1 MDIPYIRYL
10 VFFLVTLMSGCDDSP
25 SSSNAPHD
33 SAQLS
38 ETQKRYYFGFDLR
51 SSPQEDARQYLPLLA
66 YLKKQTGFNFD
77 IRFTPASNNIGD
89 DLRTGKIDF
98 AAIGAVS
105 FIKANSNKN
114 NASEPPIITVA
125 RGINNLNQA
134 EYRSFIIVHPD
145 SKIKSLSQLRNK
157 RFAFGNTNSTQG
169 HLIPRIILDA
179 ANIRIEDFRSFKF
192 TGSHQQCADAVIS
205 KRFDACGL
213 QDTLAQTLADKNL
226 VRILHRSNYFPSSGI
241 AASGKLTTEVIEKV
255 QQALLKF
262 DPLGKHAKDLYHW
275 DKTEM
280 QHGFAPV
287 RDSDYDV
294 LRQALSAL
302 NL

>member
-1 MDIPYIRYL
+1 MDIPYFRCLIL
-10 VFFLVTLMSGCDDSP
+10 FLVVLMSGCDDSP
-25 SSSNAPHD
+25 SSSNVSGDVAK
-33 SAQLS
+33 SSEAQ
-38 ETQKRYYFGFDLR
+38 QRYYFGFDIR

-89 DLRTGKIDF
+89 DLRTGRIDF

-105 FIKANSNKN
+105 FIKANSNKSN
-114 NASEPPIITVA
+114 TSAPPIIPVA
-125 RGINNLNQA
+125 RGINNLSQA

-145 SKIKSLSQLRNK
+145 SEIKTPKQLRNK
-157 RFAFGNTNSTQG
+157 RFAFGNINSTQG
-169 HLIPRIILDA
+169 HLIPRIILEA
-179 ANIRIEDFRSFKF
+179 ANIRLKDFRSFKY

-226 VRILHRSNYFPSSGI
+226 VRILHRSDYFPSSGI
-241 AASGKLTTEVIEKV
+241 AASGKLNADVIGKV

-262 DPLGKHAKDLYHW
+262 DPLDKHAKDLYHW
-275 DKTEM
+275 DRTEM
-280 QHGFAPV
+280 QYGFAPA
-287 RDSDYDV
+287 RDSDYDI

-302 NL
+302 KL